1 MFAWMKTRSHE
12 YAGAITLSQC
22 DLYTRGGG
30 VRAKHMFSNKSAPF
44 FFLLPLSETLI
55 YLPGLVKSSP
65 PLFMV
70 TPSASRAGSDD
81 SELRRLIMVIKQKV
95 KPELYVLAEPLLL
108 LCFMAVQTPRLTHA
122 RGEKGSLKFRPVMA

>member
-12 YAGAITLSQC
+12 YAGAITLSRC
-22 DLYTRGGG
+22 DLYTWGGG

-44 FFLLPLSETLI
+44 FSLSATLI

-65 PLFMV
+65 PLFLV

-108 LCFMAVQTPRLTHA
+108 LCFMAVQTPRLIRA
-122 RGEKGSLKFRPVMA
+122 RGEKRNLKFRPVVA